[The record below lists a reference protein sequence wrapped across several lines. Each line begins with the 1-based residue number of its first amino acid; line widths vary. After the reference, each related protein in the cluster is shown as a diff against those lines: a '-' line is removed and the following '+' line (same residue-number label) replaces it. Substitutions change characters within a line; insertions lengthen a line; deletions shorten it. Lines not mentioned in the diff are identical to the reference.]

1 MVAMSTTVYGIDFS
15 GSKSPGQKI
24 WITEASMTD
33 TPDNHLQVETI
44 QSAADRFEATHRE
57 KILPALRDLI
67 RQTETGAFGL
77 DFPFSLPKS
86 TIGVNHWDEFL
97 HRFANTFAEEEIE
110 AYPGAYAS
118 NGRSKRETDFRFG
131 GQSPMSPQIQYQ
143 VFYGLRDVLH
153 PLVADDAVRVVPM
166 QRRDPTK
173 PTLLEVYP
181 AATFGVEELYRTGY
195 KDNSQ
200 QSQRRRVNAEGL
212 VDHEKMSIKDKD
224 VERASHSDDAL
235 DSLCSAFAVRRALS
249 DGLDREGRTIEGHIY
264 A

>member
-1 MVAMSTTVYGIDFS
+1 MSITVYGIDFS

-24 WITEASMTD
+24 WITEASMTG
-33 TPDNHLQVETI
+33 TPDNHLQVETV
-44 QSAADRFEATHRE
+44 QSAADRFEATYRDE
-57 KILPALRDLI
+57 ILAALRDLI
-67 RQTETGAFGL
+67 RRTETAVFGL
-77 DFPFSLPKS
+77 DFPFSLPQS
-86 TIGVNHWDEFL
+86 TTGVDHWDEFL
-97 HRFANTFAEEEIE
+97 HRFANTFAGEEVE

-131 GQSPMSPQIQYQ
+131 GQSPMSPQVQYQ

-166 QRRDPTK
+166 QRRDPMK

-181 AATFGVEELYRTGY
+181 AATFGVERLYRTGY

-200 QSQRRRVNAEGL
+200 QSRRRRRVNAEGL
-212 VDHEKMSIKDKD
+212 QAHEKMSIKDED

-235 DSLCSAFAVRRALS
+235 DSLCAAFAVRRALS
-249 DGLDREGRTIEGHIY
+249 DGVAREGRAIEGHIY